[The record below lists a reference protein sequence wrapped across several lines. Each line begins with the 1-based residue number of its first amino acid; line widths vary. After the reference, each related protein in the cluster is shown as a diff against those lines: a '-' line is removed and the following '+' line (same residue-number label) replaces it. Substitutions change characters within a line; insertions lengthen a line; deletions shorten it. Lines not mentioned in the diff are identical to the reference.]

1 MNHYDLSSEKRA
13 AEALFW
19 QNKMGN
25 PQKSLRL
32 VAVTGTNGKTSVST
46 LLADILRKS
55 GEKTGL
61 IGTVSCSDGVTAT
74 ASDYTTPPPAILYPL
89 LAEMVK
95 NGVTTVIMEASSHA
109 LSQERLFGLP
119 FDLAIFTNLTR
130 DHLDY
135 HGTRDAYL
143 DAKAKLFTAAKIS
156 LINADDPAARQIAFH
171 AAGDV
176 YYCSKEDRRT
186 EYFIESHLCTE
197 GGISLSLR
205 AMNDIISAQASLFG
219 AFNVYNLSQAIA
231 AAHLLGISKENIEKA
246 AATLRA
252 PFGRL
257 EKLANTG
264 DISVFIDY
272 AHTPD
277 ALEKALLALRPHAEK
292 LTVLF
297 GAGGDRDHGKRAEM
311 GRIAEL
317 YADLAI
323 VTDDNPRSEVP
334 EDIRSD
340 ILSGMKK
347 ENHVTLPDRKDA
359 ITHAVLSAV
368 PGETILLAGKG
379 HEEYIIDRYGRHDF
393 SERNIVADAIERRK
407 IHHKGS

>member
-1 MNHYDLSSEKRA
+1 
-13 AEALFW
+13 
-19 QNKMGN
+19 MG
-25 PQKSLRL
+25 
-32 VAVTGTNGKTSVST
+32 VTGTNGKTSTVYYIKE
-46 LLADILRKS
+46 ILTRLSK
-55 GEKTGL
+55 KVGL
-61 IGTVSCSDGVTAT
+61 IGTVNNMIGDDVLPSKA
-74 ASDYTTPPPAILYPL
+74 TTPEPYELMQL
-89 LAEMVK
+89 LSQMADAGCQYV
-95 NGVTTVIMEASSHA
+95 VMEVSSH
-109 LSQERLFGLP
+109 SIVQKRVCGIDF
-119 FDLAIFTNLTR
+119 LAVAFTNLTQ

-143 DAKAKLFTAAKIS
+143 AAKAKLFTMARIS
-156 LINADDPAARQIAFH
+156 LINADDTAAREIAFH

-176 YYCSKEDRRT
+176 YYCSKEDRRA
-186 EYFIESHLCTE
+186 EYFIESPLCTE
-197 GGISLSLR
+197 DGISLSLR
-205 AMNDIISAQASLFG
+205 AMNEIISAQAPLFG
-219 AFNVYNLSQAIA
+219 TFNVYNLSQAIA
-231 AAHLLGISKENIEKA
+231 AAHLLGISKEDIEKA
-246 AATLRA
+246 TATLRA
-252 PFGRL
+252 PLGRL

-323 VTDDNPRSEVP
+323 VTDDNPRSESP

-347 ENHVTLPDRKDA
+347 ENHVALPDRKDA

-393 SERNIVADAIERRK
+393 SERKIVADAIERRK

>member
-13 AEALFW
+13 TEALSW
-19 QNKMGN
+19 QNKTGN
-25 PQKSLRL
+25 PQKSLKL
-32 VAVTGTNGKTSVST
+32 IAVTGTNGKTSVST
-46 LLADILRKS
+46 LLTDILRKS

-74 ASDYTTPPPAILYPL
+74 SSAYTTPPPAILYPL

-109 LSQERLFGLP
+109 LSQERLFGLT

-143 DAKAKLFTAAKIS
+143 AAKAKLFTMARSA
-156 LINADDPAARQIAFH
+156 LINADDPAAREIAFH

-176 YYCSKEDRRT
+176 YYCSTKDGNAE
-186 EYFIESHLCTE
+186 FLMAHPLCTE
-197 GGISLSLR
+197 NGISLSLHTMCEKIYLQ
-205 AMNDIISAQASLFG
+205 APLFGGFHLYNLAQA
-219 AFNVYNLSQAIA
+219 AA
-231 AAHLLGISKENIEKA
+231 AAHLLGVSGEEIEKTA
-246 AATLRA
+246 LSLRA
-252 PFGRL
+252 PLGRL
-257 EKLANTG
+257 EKLADTG

-277 ALEKALLALRPHAEK
+277 ALEKALLTLRPHAER

-317 YADLAI
+317 YADFAI
-323 VTDDNPRSEVP
+323 VTDDNPRNEAP

-347 ENHVTLPDRKDA
+347 ENHVTLPNRKDA
-359 ITHAVLSAV
+359 ITHAVLNAV
-368 PGETILLAGKG
+368 RGETILLAGKG
-379 HEEYIIDRYGRHDF
+379 HEEYIIDRHGRHDF
-393 SERNIVADAIERRK
+393 SERKIVSDAIERRK

>member
-13 AEALFW
+13 SEALFW

-46 LLADILRKS
+46 LLADILRKN

-143 DAKAKLFTAAKIS
+143 AAKAKSAFPS
-156 LINADDPAARQIAFH
+156 LP
-171 AAGDV
+171 
-176 YYCSKEDRRT
+176 EDGKPYEFSGR
-186 EYFIESHLCTE
+186 IL
-197 GGISLSLR
+197 
-205 AMNDIISAQASLFG
+205 
-219 AFNVYNLSQAIA
+219 
-231 AAHLLGISKENIEKA
+231 K
-246 AATLRA
+246 ATLMTNIVYPVWR
-252 PFGRL
+252 
-257 EKLANTG
+257 
-264 DISVFIDY
+264 
-272 AHTPD
+272 
-277 ALEKALLALRPHAEK
+277 
-292 LTVLF
+292 
-297 GAGGDRDHGKRAEM
+297 RDGWVKHFCPGK
-311 GRIAEL
+311 
-317 YADLAI
+317 
-323 VTDDNPRSEVP
+323 SQ
-334 EDIRSD
+334 
-340 ILSGMKK
+340 
-347 ENHVTLPDRKDA
+347 
-359 ITHAVLSAV
+359 LSASQ
-368 PGETILLAGKG
+368 EQ
-379 HEEYIIDRYGRHDF
+379 E
-393 SERNIVADAIERRK
+393 
-407 IHHKGS
+407 